1 MLTRLELTDFAV
13 ISKAVFE
20 PSEGLNVITGETGA
34 GKSLLVDAL
43 GLIMGDKASRAVIR
57 TGCSFAYVE
66 AIFDVSS
73 PSDGLSAFLKEI
85 DIEPED
91 GMLIVSRKISTD
103 GKSIARING
112 KTVVLAMLRQ
122 LSSFLIDIH
131 GQNDTQVIFDEGSNV
146 DLLLSYG
153 GDDIAPCLE
162 LYSSNLRSYKETV
175 LKIRNLSQS
184 PEMLAKRREYLEF
197 AVNEIEEAGLKPGE
211 EEELLNKKRRI
222 SKLGEMSSSVNEAY
236 ELLNEDGVLSDMGR
250 IFSDLEKVKKDDD
263 RLEDIAKRTASAL
276 LDLEAIR
283 DDLSV
288 IVREMDFDPS
298 EEEEI
303 NRKIGKI
310 YELKSKYGSNIEEI
324 LKFKDDAL
332 TELDSFED
340 NKRTLVTLKKERHE
354 MEERLLKSAEELS
367 TILKEKAAKLE
378 KEIVSE
384 LADLE
389 MPQARFSVEFTR
401 RPKDRFFSS
410 HGIDDIRFMFSANPG
425 QELKPL
431 SSIVSGGEAS
441 RIMLAVKNILSRC
454 DKTPTLIFDEIDM
467 GVSGKA
473 SAAIAVKLSSIA
485 KMHQVLCVSHT
496 SQICAAADNNYL
508 LTKSMYE
515 TSTETNVTKLDSEGK
530 VDEVAR
536 LLSGTG
542 DQRSKDLAKS
552 MIEQFGR
559 RPD

>member
-57 TGCSFAYVE
+57 TDSDNAYVE
-66 AIFDVSS
+66 AIFDVSR
-73 PSDGLSAFLKEI
+73 PSDGLMSFLKEI

-91 GMLIVSRKISTD
+91 GMLIISRKISSD
-103 GKSIARING
+103 GKSVARVNG
-112 KTVVLAMLRQ
+112 KTVVLATLRQ
-122 LSSFLIDIH
+122 LSSFLVDIH
-131 GQNDTQVIFDEGSNV
+131 GQNDTQVIFDENSNV
-146 DLLLSYG
+146 DLLISYG
-153 GDDIAPCLE
+153 GEDV
-162 LYSSNLRSYKETV
+162 SSVLDRYTKDLKSYKDLV

-197 AVNEIEEAGLKPGE
+197 AVEEIEAADLKIGE
-211 EEELLNKKRRI
+211 EEELLERKRRI
-222 SKLGEMSSSVNEAY
+222 SKIGEISSSVNESY
-236 ELLNEDGVLSDMGR
+236 ELLNGEGVLSDLGR
-250 IFSDLEKVKKDDD
+250 ILSNLEKIKRDDK
-263 RLEDIAKRTASAL
+263 RLEDIANRTSSAL
-276 LDLEAIR
+276 LDLEAVR
-283 DDLSV
+283 DDISV

-298 EEEEI
+298 EEEAI

-310 YELKSKYGSNIEEI
+310 YELKTKYGSDIEEI
-324 LKFKDDAL
+324 LKFKEDAKI
-332 TELDSFED
+332 ELDSFED
-340 NKRTLVTLKKERHE
+340 NKRVLATLKKERHE
-354 MEERLLKSAEELS
+354 KEERLLKSAEELS
-367 TILKEKAAKLE
+367 SVLKKKASQLE
-378 KEIVSE
+378 TEIISE
-384 LADLE
+384 LSDLE
-389 MPQARFSVEFTR
+389 MPKARFSVDFAR
-401 RPKDRFFSS
+401 RSKDRFFSS

-508 LTKSMYE
+508 LTKSINDD
-515 TSTETNVTKLDSEGK
+515 STETNVTKLDSEGK
-530 VDEVAR
+530 INEVAR
-536 LLSGTG
+536 LLSGNS

-552 MIEQFGR
+552 MIEQFGG
-559 RPD
+559 